1 MYEIMIEDT
10 FASAHQLRGYNGP
23 CENMHG
29 HTWKVQVFLSGTEL
43 DKLGMLYDFKTA
55 KKVLKGVLEE
65 FDHKNLN
72 EVECFKDVN
81 PTAENIA
88 RVIFEKVNALVGLVG
103 VPHAAPVQIKKT
115 VVWESEKT
123 CATYSS

>member
-1 MYEIMIEDT
+1 MYKINVEDK
-10 FASAHQLRGYNGP
+10 FASAHQLVGYEGP

-29 HTWKVQVFLSGTEL
+29 HTWKVRVSLAGKDL
-43 DKLGMLYDFKTA
+43 DKLGMLFDFKKA
-55 KKVLKGVLEE
+55 KTFLKDILSE

-72 EVECFKDVN
+72 EIKYFYKEN

-88 RVIFEKVNALVGLVG
+88 RTIYELYNGKIKGIGEAGISLSKV
-103 VPHAAPVQIKKT
+103 T
-115 VVWESEKT
+115 VWESETT